1 LGWDHN
7 NIFNICIHAIHLFL
21 LYRFLIQG
29 CKLVGCGSA
38 VPALQITN
46 EDLSKVV
53 DTSDEWIYARTG
65 IRKRRVLSG

>member
-1 LGWDHN
+1 
-7 NIFNICIHAIHLFL
+7 
-21 LYRFLIQG
+21 
-29 CKLVGCGSA
+29 LVGCGSA